1 MDKSIV
7 RVELIER
14 LEKLSE
20 VEKGKIEKRLVEKL
34 LAHSWWENASTI
46 GLTLAQALEI
56 DTKPLIKAAWQSDK
70 KVVVPRTKKAG
81 QMDFVYYTPET
92 KMERSSFGILEPIK
106 SLPAVPKEQ
115 IQLLIVPGV
124 GFNSAGY
131 RIGFGAGYYDRY
143 LADYQGKT
151 ISLALPQQLTNDWT
165 VDSYDIPVQL
175 ILT

>member
-1 MDKSIV
+1 
-7 RVELIER
+7 
-14 LEKLSE
+14 
-20 VEKGKIEKRLVEKL
+20 
-34 LAHSWWENASTI
+34 
-46 GLTLAQALEI
+46 
-56 DTKPLIKAAWQSDK
+56 
-70 KVVVPRTKKAG
+70 
-81 QMDFVYYTPET
+81 MDFVYYTPET

-106 SLPAVPKEQ
+106 SLPAVPKDQ